1 MTDTISSERGLFA
14 DCWTEEQFADQRK
27 VSTRT
32 LRAERQRGEGP
43 AYLKVSRLVFYP
55 IPKAREWLEGKVH
68 ESAGWSPRR
77 AAERAARKAPKHVPA
92 KTTRKRTLE
101 LAE

>member
-1 MTDTISSERGLFA
+1 MSDAKPSEPGLFS
-14 DCWTEEQFADQRK
+14 DCWTERQFADQRN

-43 AYLKVSRLVFYP
+43 AYLKVGRLVYYQ
-55 IPKAREWLEGKVH
+55 IPKARKWLEGKVH
-68 ESAGWSPRR
+68 EPAGWSPRR
-77 AAERAARKAPKHVPA
+77 AAEKAARRAPKHVPA